1 MKWLVLKS
9 HDNEMSWKS
18 FMHGWFMMSWNELD
32 LEHER
37 RWL

>member
-1 MKWLVLKS
+1 
-9 HDNEMSWKS
+9 MS
-18 FMHGWFMMSWNELD
+18 MNGMTSWNGLG